1 MLKTDNFVCGSS
13 YVRQYCI
20 ETDKDIVIFFLALYR
35 PIILNPLQNWKGNIL
50 KRGLNWKWGEK
61 NLQFLASISL
71 HLGIGTKQGRSYYG
85 TLIGRH
91 MISIKPVHFPWP
103 SWRWVP
109 LKGHFS
115 TKKTLESNYIKILH
129 VLSTKPIVVISF
141 VGNKCCIFR
150 GISLWLIVEFT
161 NYKLQR
167 SLELLLLLI
176 RSNESTFQSHLW
188 WRGDVSC

>member
-91 MISIKPVHFPWP
+91 MISIKPVPFPMTFVTL
-103 SWRWVP
+103 SASERP
-109 LKGHFS
+109 LQHQENSREQLYKNFAR
-115 TKKTLESNYIKILH
+115 
-129 VLSTKPIVVISF
+129 IVHQTDRC
-141 VGNKCCIFR
+141 N
-150 GISLWLIVEFT
+150 
-161 NYKLQR
+161 
-167 SLELLLLLI
+167 
-176 RSNESTFQSHLW
+176 
-188 WRGDVSC
+188 